1 MDDKFLIHYGVGHL
15 QGGHSGRYPWGS
27 GENPYQRSENF
38 MDSYKK
44 LRQQGMDDEAIA
56 QLWGIPVAQAFTESY
71 NILKKDY
78 NKSRTEIARM
88 WNISTTELD
97 AKKQIY
103 TAQIES
109 MNISRA
115 RKLQEHGYSKT
126 KIAELMNTNESTVRN
141 WLSKEESR
149 KQKILDETTNVLR
162 NAVEE
167 KHYIQVGSGV
177 EARLGITPTKMKAA
191 LALLKEEGYEV
202 INVQVEQLGTG
213 NKTTIKVLC
222 PPGTTY
228 SELKSKH
235 MGEIQLPDNYISK
248 DGGKT
253 FYSVQPPESLDPS
266 RIKILYSDEQN
277 SKGEYGIEKDG
288 VIELRR
294 GVADL
299 SLGKSNYAQV
309 RIKVGDDLYL
319 KGMAIYSDD
328 LPDGVDV
335 VFNTNKPS
343 GTPFEKVLKPI
354 KEENLN
360 GNPGEIFGATI
371 KAAGGQTYYE
381 DPNGKFKGSD
391 IGQDPNKL
399 YSLSVVNKVNEEGD
413 WDTWSRTLASQM
425 LSKQNPA
432 LIKQQLN
439 IAYADKVQEFEEI
452 KSLTN
457 PVVKKDLL
465 EQFADDCDASSVD
478 LKAAAMPRQSS
489 RVLLPV
495 SSMKDDEI
503 FAPDFQNGE
512 KVVLI
517 RYPHQGVFE
526 IPELTVNNNQ
536 KDANKIIGKDAKDA
550 VGISLKTA
558 RQMSGADF
566 DGDTVLVIPNNNGK
580 IRTEKYYKELQNFD
594 ADKYYDPSIHI
605 DDRTK
610 NLEMGKIS
618 NLITDMTLQGAPEQ
632 DVVRAVKHAMVI
644 IDAKKHQYN
653 YKQSEIDNGIDELR
667 SKYQKKSVGKDGGAS
682 TLISKASSEERV
694 SKRQSG
700 AYLKKDGTVDNRS
713 AEEISKLS
721 DKEKENYILN
731 SVGNPK
737 VFYVHP
743 DTGEKLYRIT
753 PEYYTKYKIKVTD
766 ENGKEKT
773 DWVTK
778 AKYYKEYSDQ
788 PILDEKRIERLEK
801 STKMAETKDAR
812 TLSSGNPKENL
823 YADYANKMKAMANDA
838 RKESL
843 STPTTTPLSKE
854 AKVKY
859 ANEIDSLEKALLVAK
874 KNVPLEKQAQIIAN
888 VKAKARIEECNCAD
902 DADKVKKI
910 RTQELNNAREQVG
923 ASGKASKIYI
933 SDKEWEAMNSGAI
946 SYNKQAEI
954 IRFANKDRVRE
965 LATPRKGAKLTD
977 GEIALIKQMYR
988 GDYTTAEIARRLG
1001 RSESSVRKYIDAARG
1016 VE

>member
-1 MDDKFLIHYGVGHL
+1 MGDNYLMHYGRGHL
-15 QGGHSGRYPWGS
+15 DGGNSGRYPWGS
-27 GENPYQRSENF
+27 GENPYQRLETF
-38 MDSYKK
+38 MSSYKK
-44 LRQQGMDDEAIA
+44 LKEKGMDDEAIA
-56 QLWGIPVAQAFTESY
+56 KVWGMPVAQAFTEAY
-71 NILKKDY
+71 QVLKKDY
-78 NKSRTEIARM
+78 GKTRTEVARM
-88 WNISTTELD
+88 WGITTSELD
-97 AKKQIY
+97 AKQQIY
-103 TAQIES
+103 TAQLDSI
-109 MNISRA
+109 NISRA
-115 RKLQEHGYSKT
+115 RKLKEHGYSNV
-126 KIAELMNTNESTVRN
+126 KIAELMGTNEANVRN
-141 WLSKEESR
+141 WLNKEESR
-149 KQKILDETTNVLR
+149 KQQILDETTKVLR
-162 NAVEE
+162 DAVKE
-167 KHYIQVGSGV
+167 KNYIQVGSGV

-235 MGEIQLPDNYISK
+235 MGDIQLPDDYISR
-248 DGGKT
+248 DGGKS
-253 FYSVQPPESLDPS
+253 FYSIQTPATLDPS
-266 RIKILYSDEQN
+266 RVKILYGDEKN
-277 SKGEYGIEKDG
+277 AKGEYGIQKDG

-294 GVADL
+294 GLDDL

-309 RIKVGDDLYL
+309 RIKVGDNLYL

-354 KEENLN
+354 TEEKLQ
-360 GNPGEIFGATI
+360 GKPGEMFGATI
-371 KAAGGQTYYE
+371 KVGGQTYYE
-381 DPNGKFKGSD
+381 DPNGKFKGID

-432 LIKQQLN
+432 LIKTQLN
-439 IAYADKVQEFEEI
+439 LAYADKSKEFEEI

-517 RYPHQGVFE
+517 RYPHAGVFE

-550 VGISLKTA
+550 VGISLNTA
-558 RQMSGADF
+558 KQLSGADF
-566 DGDTVLVIPNNNGK
+566 DGDTVLVIPNNNNRIITSKYKKELEDFDPG
-580 IRTEKYYKELQNFD
+580 KYYN
-594 ADKYYDPSIHI
+594 PNINIS
-605 DDRTK
+605 DRTK
-610 NLEMGKIS
+610 NTQMGKIS

-632 DVVRAVKHAMVI
+632 EVIRAVKHSMVV
-644 IDAKKHQYN
+644 IDSKKHQYD
-653 YKQSEIDNGIDELR
+653 YKQSYIDNGIKELEN
-667 SKYQKKSVGKDGGAS
+667 KYQKKSSGKSGGAS
-682 TLISKASSEERV
+682 TLVSKATSEERI

-721 DKEKENYILN
+721 DKEKQNYILN
-731 SVGNPK
+731 SVGKPK

-743 DTGEKLYRIT
+743 ETGEKLYRNT
-753 PEYYTKYKIKVTD
+753 PEYYTKYKIKMTD
-766 ENGKEKT
+766 KNGKEKT
-773 DWVTK
+773 EWVTK
-778 AKYYKEYSDQ
+778 AKYYKEYSDKE
-788 PILDEKRIERLEK
+788 ILDEKQVERFDK

-823 YADYANKMKAMANDA
+823 YADYANKLKAMANDA
-838 RKESL
+838 RKEAIN
-843 STPTTTPLSKE
+843 TPTTTPLSKE
-854 AKVKY
+854 AKIKY
-859 ANEIDSLEKALLVAK
+859 ANEVDSLEKALIKAK

-888 VKAKARIEECNCAD
+888 VKSKARIEEANCAD

-910 RTQELNNAREQVG
+910 RTQELNDAREQVG
-923 ASGKASKIYI
+923 ANGKGSKIQI
-933 SDKEWEAMNSGAI
+933 TDKEWEAMNSGAI

-954 IRFANKDRVRE
+954 IRFADKDRVRE
-965 LATPRKGAKLTD
+965 LATPRKGSTLTD
-977 GEIALIKQMYR
+977 GEIALIKTMYR

-1001 RSESSVRKYIDAARG
+1001 RSESSVRRYIDMARG
-1016 VE
+1016 ES